1 MNLRNQV
8 ATAALS
14 GALAFV
20 AAAATVSAQAPGRS
34 QNNKSATAAP
44 KWSVPRTAD
53 HKPDLQGMWANNVA
67 TPLERPKELAGK
79 PTLTAE
85 ELTAFK
91 ERAARLFNVGGDA
104 AFGDGF
110 YQAVLANPDSY
121 LSPDGRTGNYNQFWM
136 VDRDFENRTSLV
148 FDPPD
153 GRIPPR
159 TPDGQARFTAEIQN
173 RRDHPADSAQSLTL
187 SVRCITFGMPRLG
200 GLNAGYNSYTEIFQ
214 TPDYVA
220 IRNEMFHEVRIVPL
234 DGRPHLPSSI
244 RQWQGDT
251 RGWWEG
257 DTLVVDSTNFH
268 PDSGFMGSHGNL
280 HVIERFTRT
289 SPDTLE
295 QQFTI
300 DDATTWTRPWSAMIP
315 LRRSTE
321 PMFEFACHEGNIS
334 LPGILAGAR
343 TEESAASSSGR

>member
-1 MNLRNQV
+1 MNLRNH
-8 ATAALS
+8 AA
-14 GALAFV
+14 V
-20 AAAATVSAQAPGRS
+20 AAVSAASAIVFIAAAVSAQAPRQSGD
-34 QNNKSATAAP
+34 NKTATP

-53 HKPDLQGMWANNVA
+53 HKPDLQGVWANNVA

-79 PTLTAE
+79 ATLTDAE
-85 ELTAFK
+85 LKAFK
-91 ERAARLFNVGGDA
+91 ERASRLFTAGSDA

-121 LSPDGRTGNYNQFWM
+121 KSSDGRTGNYNNFWM
-136 VDRDFENRTSLV
+136 VDREFEHRTSLV

-159 TPDGQARFTAEIQN
+159 TPAAQARFDAETQS
-173 RRDHPADSAQSLTL
+173 RRERPADSVESLTL

-220 IRNEMFHEVRIVPL
+220 IRTEMFHEVRIVPL
-234 DGRPHLPSSI
+234 DGRPHLPSNV
-244 RQWQGDT
+244 RLWQGDT
-251 RGWWEG
+251 RGHWEG
-257 DTLVVDSTNFH
+257 DTLVIDSTNFS
-268 PDSGFMGSHGNL
+268 PRSGFMGAHENL

-289 SPDTLE
+289 GPDTL
-295 QQFTI
+295 QQEFTI
-300 DDATTWTRPWSAMIP
+300 DDPTTWTRPWSAMIP
-315 LRRSTE
+315 LRRSKE
-321 PMFEFACHEGNIS
+321 PIYEFACHEGNIS

-343 TEESAASSSGR
+343 AEEKAAAQSSSNR